1 MTESREEVLGEL
13 AVVGKAFASARRLA
27 IIELLAQSEHSVDE
41 IVRATGQGLSSVS
54 AHLQILR
61 AANLVRVRRQG
72 TRQIYRLSD
81 DDVAELHAALGAVA
95 RRHSPD
101 VSAALESY
109 LGSGGGEVNE
119 VSRVQLMEQMRHQ
132 DIALLDVRPHDE
144 YEAGHIAGA
153 VSMPLDQI
161 NARLGEV
168 DPASSIVTYCRG
180 AYCVMAHDAVTL
192 IQGLGRQAVRL
203 QDGMLE
209 WRLARL
215 PVAVGGR

>member
-1 MTESREEVLGEL
+1 MTEAREALLGEL
-13 AVVGKAFASARRLA
+13 AVVGKAFASARRLE

-41 IVRATGQGLSSVS
+41 IVRATNQGLSTVS

-72 TRQIYRLSD
+72 TRQIYRLTDS
-81 DDVAELHAALGAVA
+81 DVADLHAALGTVA

-101 VSAALESY
+101 VSAALDSY
-109 LGSGGGEVNE
+109 LGSGGGEVDQ
-119 VSRVQLMEQMRHQ
+119 VSRASLVEMMRRQ
-132 DIALLDVRPHDE
+132 DTALLDVRPVEE

-153 VSMPLDQI
+153 VSMPLSQI
-161 NARLGEV
+161 ATRLDEV
-168 DPASSIVTYCRG
+168 AAGSNIVTYCRG

-192 IQGLGRQAVRL
+192 IRGAGRDAVRL

-209 WRLARL
+209 WRLAQL
-215 PVAVGGR
+215 PVVVGG

>member
-1 MTESREEVLGEL
+1 MPGSREELLSEL
-13 AVVGKAFASARRLA
+13 AVVGKAFASARRLE

-81 DDVAELHAALGAVA
+81 DDVAELHAALGSVA

-101 VSAALESY
+101 VSAALDSY
-109 LGSGGGEVNE
+109 LGSGGGEVDQM
-119 VSRVQLMEQMRHQ
+119 SRAELVELMRRQAV
-132 DIALLDVRPHDE
+132 ALLDVRPVEE
-144 YEAGHIAGA
+144 YAAGHIAGA
-153 VSMPLDQI
+153 VSMPLAQI
-161 NARLGEV
+161 DARLDEV
-168 DPASSIVTYCRG
+168 EAGSRIVTYCRG

-192 IQGLGRQAVRL
+192 IRGLGRDAVRL
-203 QDGMLE
+203 QDGILE
-209 WRLARL
+209 WRLAQL
-215 PVAVGGR
+215 PVAAGG

>member
-1 MTESREEVLGEL
+1 MTQAREALLGEL
-13 AVVGKAFASARRLA
+13 AVVGKAFASARRLE

-41 IVRATGQGLSSVS
+41 IVRATSQGLSTVS

-72 TRQIYRLSD
+72 TRQIYRLTDS
-81 DDVAELHAALGAVA
+81 DVADLHAALGTVA

-101 VSAALESY
+101 VSAALNSY
-109 LGSGGGEVNE
+109 LGSGGGEVDE
-119 VSRVQLMEQMRHQ
+119 VSRASLVEMMRRQ
-132 DIALLDVRPHDE
+132 DTALLDVRPVEE

-153 VSMPLDQI
+153 VSMPLSQI
-161 NARLGEV
+161 ATRLDEV
-168 DPASSIVTYCRG
+168 AAGSSIVTYCRG

-192 IQGLGRQAVRL
+192 IRERGRDAVRL

-209 WRLARL
+209 WRLAQL
-215 PVAVGGR
+215 PVVVGG

>member
-1 MTESREEVLGEL
+1 MTQAREALLGEL
-13 AVVGKAFASARRLA
+13 AVVGKAFASARRLE

-41 IVRATGQGLSSVS
+41 IVRATSQGLSTVS

-72 TRQIYRLSD
+72 TRQIYRLTD
-81 DDVAELHAALGAVA
+81 RDVADLHAALGTVA

-101 VSAALESY
+101 VSAALDSY
-109 LGSGGGEVNE
+109 LGSGGGEVDE
-119 VSRVQLMEQMRHQ
+119 VSRASLVEMMRRQ
-132 DIALLDVRPHDE
+132 DTALLDVRPVEE

-153 VSMPLDQI
+153 VSMPLSQI
-161 NARLGEV
+161 ATRLDEV
-168 DPASSIVTYCRG
+168 AAGSSIVTYCRG

-192 IQGLGRQAVRL
+192 IRDRGRDAVRL

-209 WRLARL
+209 WRLAQL
-215 PVAVGGR
+215 PVVVDG

>member
-1 MTESREEVLGEL
+1 MSEARETLLGEL
-13 AVVGKAFASARRLA
+13 AVVGKAFASARRLE

-41 IVRATGQGLSSVS
+41 IVRATNQGLSTVS

-72 TRQIYRLSD
+72 TRQIYRLTD
-81 DDVAELHAALGAVA
+81 GDVADLHAALGTVA

-101 VSAALESY
+101 VSAALDAY
-109 LGSGGGEVNE
+109 LGSGGGDVDQ
-119 VSRVQLMEQMRHQ
+119 VSRAKLVEMMRRQ
-132 DIALLDVRPHDE
+132 DLALLDVRPVEE

-153 VSMPLDQI
+153 VSMPLSEI
-161 NARLGEV
+161 HVRLDEV
-168 DPASSIVTYCRG
+168 DADSSIVTYCRG

-192 IQGLGRQAVRL
+192 IRGQGRDAVRL

-215 PVAVGGR
+215 PIVVGG